1 MTAQRRIWNT
11 GVPFVYFAGKM
22 AAIPAV
28 ARKSWRRVLPGSA
41 IAVLAGLALWWFVRP
56 DAVMYLPLESA
67 LIPAVSKPVAAPP
80 SKSPANTAQ
89 AAADSAT
96 AADARPALLANA
108 FRGTDAEALA
118 DQQRLAQALD
128 LRAFAAELEQR
139 AARGDIDAAA
149 TLFDLLH
156 QCAEVFA
163 LSADTQA
170 AAPIHTRC
178 ATLLD
183 GQGDAAMVGLQARLD
198 AATDRAALLGDPAA
212 GFDHDLQQAAQGRG
226 FSEDDLIAAGS
237 VLANRLLDQGR
248 LADLWRMARG
258 SAAVGLRHD
267 SRAWVLA
274 LCQLGYPCNELD
286 FSIQGTCAQIPTGC
300 SASDPVGYVRERSS
314 DRTWRRLQAERDEI
328 LAAWARGE
336 RQRLITRPG
345 GGG

>member
-1 MTAQRRIWNT
+1 M
-11 GVPFVYFAGKM
+11 
-22 AAIPAV
+22 
-28 ARKSWRRVLPGSA
+28 
-41 IAVLAGLALWWFVRP
+41 
-56 DAVMYLPLESA
+56 DLPLQSA
-67 LIPAVSKPVAAPP
+67 LIPAVSKPVAARP
-80 SKSPANTAQ
+80 SNSQANTAQ
-89 AAADSAT
+89 AAADSVA
-96 AADARPALLANA
+96 AADARPALLASA

-128 LRAFAAELEQR
+128 LRAFAAELERR

-156 QCAEVFA
+156 QCADV
-163 LSADTQA
+163 LSQSATSRA
-170 AAPIHTRC
+170 TAPIYTRC

-183 GQGDAAMVGLQARLD
+183 GEGDAAMAGLQAWLD
-198 AATDRAALLGDPAA
+198 AASDRAALLGDPAA
-212 GFDHDLQQAAQGRG
+212 GFDQDLQQAAQGRG
-226 FSEDDLIAAGS
+226 VSERDLIAAGS
-237 VLANRLLDQGR
+237 VLADRLLDQGR
-248 LADLWRMARG
+248 LVDLWRMARG
-258 SAAVGLRHD
+258 SAALGLHRD
-267 SRAWVLA
+267 PRAWVLA